1 MIFFGFIM
9 TNKRKYLTKSIFKI
23 GLDCPRK
30 LYYHKK
36 PNEYFDAKVED
47 PFLESLARGGYQVGM
62 LAQLKYPSG
71 IEIKSK
77 DYAESIDLTQQH
89 LKEDHKVLFEAAFM
103 AHSLFVRA
111 DIVLKNQDSLRIIEV
126 KSKSFDADDE
136 ADGDLFTS
144 PRDSKPGLPKIRSQ
158 WVPYIY
164 DLAFQVYV
172 ARLNYPNLK
181 ITASMMLM
189 DKSATASEDGLHQYF
204 LVKQVGKSKEVVL
217 TKPIP
222 QDFKDHKLLKEID
235 VTDLIYQVIDG
246 HETSEFLFM
255 GPISERAKTIS
266 DIYLNDQRF
275 PAKTAISSGCKKC
288 EFRGQ
293 HDGLKSGF
301 DECWTEATNITSASS
316 KMMAFDLWN
325 FRKSDEAIENK
336 KFLLGQLEEEDLS
349 KKPTPTS
356 ERQMLQIELHRTNSK
371 TPWFD
376 KVALK
381 NHIKSW
387 NWPLHFIDFETCM
400 PALPFKKNFPPYSEV
415 AFQFSHHVMQE
426 DGKIAHV
433 GEYINLSQEF
443 PSFHFVREL
452 KRQLEKDNG
461 TVFRYSSHENSV
473 LNRIVFLLE
482 RSNESDKKELI
493 EFIKTLTYKKASSKK
508 DDYLWNGRRSMV
520 DLLEIVK
527 ECYLSQM
534 MGGSNSLKFVLPA
547 ILNESTYLQKK
558 YSNPVYGSTEMPSL
572 NFQNYTW
579 IKNSGGESS
588 TDPYKELPPIFSE
601 EELAKIENLLSEEEQ
616 IKNGGAAMMAY
627 CKSQFTEMSDHEREG
642 IRKALLKYCELDT
655 LAMVMLVEYWLD
667 VVSV

>member
-1 MIFFGFIM
+1 M
-9 TNKRKYLTKSIFKI
+9 TKPRKYLTKSIFKI

-30 LYYHKK
+30 LFYHKK

-77 DYAESIDLTQQH
+77 DYAESVAQTAQYLN
-89 LKEDHKVLFEAAFM
+89 EDHKILFEAAFM
-103 AHSLFVRA
+103 SEPYFVRS
-111 DIVLKNQDSLRIIEV
+111 DVVIKNQNSLKIIEV
-126 KSKSFDADDE
+126 KSKSFDGDD
-136 ADGDLFTS
+136 DSDSDLFTS
-144 PRDSKPGLPKIRSQ
+144 PRDSKPGLPKIYGK

-164 DLAFQVYV
+164 DLAYQVYV
-172 ARLNYPNLK
+172 AKLNYPNLK

-189 DKSATASEDGLHQYF
+189 DKTATASEDGLHQYF
-204 LVKQVGKSKEVVL
+204 LVKQVGSSKEVIL
-217 TKPIP
+217 TKQIP
-222 QDFKDHKLLKEID
+222 KDFKDHKLLKEID
-235 VTDLIYQVIDG
+235 VTDLVHSVIEG
-246 HETSEFLFM
+246 HETSEFHFM
-255 GPISERAKTIS
+255 GPMSERARVIA

-275 PAKTAISSGCKKC
+275 PAKTAIGSGCKKC

-293 HDGLKSGF
+293 QQGLKSGF
-301 DECWTEATNITSASS
+301 DECWTEAANISSASS

-336 KFLLGQLEEEDLS
+336 KFLLNQLEEDDLTKKSS
-349 KKPTPTS
+349 KTS
-356 ERQMLQIELHRTNSK
+356 DRQMLQIELHKTNSK

-381 NHIKSW
+381 GHIESW

-426 DGKIAHV
+426 DGKISHV

-443 PSFHFVREL
+443 PSFNFVREL
-452 KRQLEKDNG
+452 KRQLENDYG

-473 LNRIVFLLE
+473 LNRIIFLLD
-482 RSNESDKKELI
+482 RSDESDKKELI
-493 EFIKTLTYKKASSKK
+493 EFIKNLTNKKASSKK

-527 ECYLSQM
+527 ECYLSPL

-547 ILNESTYLQKK
+547 ILNESEYLQNK
-558 YSNPVYGSTEMPSL
+558 YSKPVYGTSEMPSL

-579 IKNSGGESS
+579 IKNSGGKLSA
-588 TDPYKELPPIFSE
+588 DPYKKLPPIFSE

-627 CKSQFTEMSDHEREG
+627 CKSQFTEMSDQEREG

-655 LAMVMLVEYWLD
+655 LAMVMLVEYWMD
-667 VVSV
+667 VVEKK